1 MSRGFVRE
9 GDQEEVP
16 MVPQRAYLPDGV
28 PNFVTPAG
36 MEMLLA
42 EKQLLI
48 NERDNVVAVNENE
61 KRIAVNFI
69 NAKLHL
75 LDNRIADARII
86 DPEGHPPDEIRFGAT
101 VTLKVAAAGRNQ
113 VFQIVGVDEADI
125 AKGKVSFISPLA
137 RALMNKKAGDRVTL
151 KRDRGETVFEV
162 VGVEYR

>member
-48 NERDNVVAVNENE
+48 NERDIVVAVNENE

-86 DPEGHPPDEIRFGAT
+86 DPEGQPSDEVRFGAT
-101 VTLKVAAAGRNQ
+101 VTLRISSKGKLQ
-113 VFQIVGVDEADI
+113 IFQIVGVDEADI
-125 AKGKVSFISPLA
+125 SKGKISFISPLA
-137 RALMNKKAGDRVTL
+137 RALMSKKAGDRVTL

-162 VGVEYR
+162 MGVEYR